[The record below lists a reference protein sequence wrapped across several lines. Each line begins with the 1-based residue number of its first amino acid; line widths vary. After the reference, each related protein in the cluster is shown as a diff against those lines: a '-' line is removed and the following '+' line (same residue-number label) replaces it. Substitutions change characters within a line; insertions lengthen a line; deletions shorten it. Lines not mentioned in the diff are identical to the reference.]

1 MRFHKLRLHFQLIL
15 IVGITMIFIFAGMI
29 FVTRYFVDELNH
41 QILEKTTEDIDLAIK
56 NVVISNAK
64 RLNSI
69 SMTHSYWTELVE
81 ATETQNLPW
90 IHDNATKYLV
100 DEPSFEVELIYL
112 KNSIN
117 GFTEIYGQLPKELYT
132 QMYAHLGE
140 NSFDSDLISYFVT
153 YNSKHYVISITPL
166 MNTEMTKTYGYMA
179 VGHPIDQQIANVLS
193 SQFANIADV
202 EITYLDS
209 SSPIISHL
217 HFDNLNQ
224 YLLSHMTFKIENLQ
238 LAKMISDSST
248 MVLFAILGF
257 LVLGMVILLYLLLK
271 ISSNFRTSIEKIK
284 SITYSDYSK
293 KIDLSFSQDFK
304 ELSECIN
311 NLSEQLSRRDKDINR
326 NYVELVS
333 ILIKTLEE
341 VDYYT
346 KGHSERVSHY
356 SVELAKA
363 IGFSDVE
370 TVKLS
375 GLLHDVGKV
384 TVDINILNKP
394 GKLSIEEFD
403 EIKKHPVTGANIL
416 EMSSVFNPIKEI
428 VKYHHEKIDGTG
440 YPEGLKS
447 DEIPMGA
454 KIVAVADVFDSLTS
468 KRSYRDPM
476 TIEEALNI
484 IKEGSGT
491 HFDSQLV
498 DAFVLIATE
507 AYETWSLLSDSP
519 NLEEL
524 IIEAGRVMNEHND
537 PSQL

>member
-363 IGFSDVE
+363 IGFTDVE

-537 PSQL
+537 PSQF